1 LKYIRTAILATAA
14 VLLAGVLAQPAH
26 AEVSFDVAYTNL
38 SEHGTWLV
46 SAQYGHVWQP
56 REYTQDW
63 NPYYDGHWVYTD
75 LGWAWVS
82 DYEWGSIPYHYGTWY
97 SDPDAGWVW
106 VPGRTWAPSWVV
118 FRTGPDYIGWAP
130 VPPGFSIGLS
140 LNMGASSSFVF
151 VSSHDFLAPRVRMS
165 VIPRARE
172 SVYINNTTVVN
183 NIVVQNNVVINQGP
197 DYRTVE
203 KAIGRPIHTE
213 RIETVARVAPYA
225 HVDRAQLALAP
236 GTAQRDVRV
245 AEPVP
250 ASQPL
255 PVSNN
260 QGHRGANAPTAN
272 AQAPSQVQPVNEQ
285 HPPLQTPP
293 PADATPGEA
302 PNTARKGHGAPTP
315 PTQGTTNAQQ
325 SAQAEADAK
334 AHAQQSAQEQTNA
347 KTRADHSAKA
357 QATAET
363 KADQSAQSQADA
375 KMKADQ
381 SAQEQKNA
389 KAQAD
394 QSAQSQ
400 ANARAHSDQN
410 AQAQAN
416 AKAKADQNAHSQA
429 AAKAHADQN
438 AQAQANAKAKADQNA
453 QSQAAA
459 KAHADQNAQAQA
471 NAKAHA
477 DQNAQAQATAKAKAD
492 QSAQANA
499 NAKKAADAKAKKH
512 EPVPP
517 PPAKDPNSTEGTT
530 PADKNE
536 KPQ

>member
-1 LKYIRTAILATAA
+1 MRTAILGIAA

-97 SDPDAGWVW
+97 SDPESGWVW
-106 VPGRTWAPSWVV
+106 VPGRVWAPSWVV

-130 VPPGFSIGLS
+130 VPPNFSIGLS
-140 LNMGASSSFVF
+140 LNTGGPSNFVF

-172 SVYINNTTVVN
+172 SVSMSNTTIVN

-203 KAIGRPIHTE
+203 KAIGRPIRPE

-236 GTAQRDVRV
+236 GTVQRDVRV
-245 AEPVP
+245 VQPVP
-250 ASQPL
+250 ASEPL
-255 PVSNN
+255 PVSNS
-260 QGHRGANAPTAN
+260 QGHRGANAPPAD
-272 AQAPSQVQPVNEQ
+272 APAPSGAQSANEH
-285 HPPLQTPP
+285 HPPLRTPP
-293 PADATPGEA
+293 PAELTPSEAADA
-302 PNTARKGHGAPTP
+302 ARTGHGEPTP
-315 PTQGTTNAQQ
+315 PPQGKTNAQQ
-325 SAQAEADAK
+325 SAQAETDAK

-347 KTRADHSAKA
+347 KARADHSAKA

-363 KADQSAQSQADA
+363 RADQSAQSQADA
-375 KMKADQ
+375 KTRADQ
-381 SAQEQKNA
+381 SAQEQANA
-389 KAQAD
+389 KAKAD

-400 ANARAHSDQN
+400 ANARAHSDQS

-416 AKAKADQNAHSQA
+416 AKAKADQVAHSQA

-438 AQAQANAKAKADQNA
+438 AQAQANVKAKADQNA
-453 QSQAAA
+453 QSQATA

-477 DQNAQAQATAKAKAD
+477 DQNTQAQATAKAKAD
-492 QSAQANA
+492 QVAQANA

-512 EPVPP
+512 TPEP
-517 PPAKDPNSTEGTT
+517 PPAKDPNSSEGTT
-530 PADKNE
+530 QPDKND
-536 KPQ
+536 KPPQ

>member
-1 LKYIRTAILATAA
+1 MRTAVLAFAA
-14 VLLAGVLAQPAH
+14 VLLAGGLAQPAH
-26 AEVSFDVAYTNL
+26 AEVSFDVAYSNL

-63 NPYYDGHWVYTD
+63 NPYYDGHWIYTD

-118 FRTGPDYIGWAP
+118 FRTGTDYIGWAP

-140 LNMGASSSFVF
+140 LNTGVSSNFVF

-172 SVYINNTTVVN
+172 SVYMSNTTVVN

-203 KAIGRPIHTE
+203 RAVGRTIRPE
-213 RIETVARVAPYA
+213 RIENVTRVAPYA
-225 HVDRAQLALAP
+225 HVDRAELAIAP

-255 PVSNN
+255 PVSSR
-260 QGHRGANAPTAN
+260 QDRRGATAPTAN
-272 AQAPSQVQPVNEQ
+272 AQAPLPVQPVNEQ

-293 PADATPGEA
+293 PADVRPGDPA
-302 PNTARKGHGAPTP
+302 NAARKGHGAPAP
-315 PTQGTTNAQQ
+315 PPQGTTNAQQ

-357 QATAET
+357 QAAAET

-375 KMKADQ
+375 KTRADQ
-381 SAQEQKNA
+381 SAQEQANA
-389 KAQAD
+389 KAKAD
-394 QSAQSQ
+394 ESAQSQ

-410 AQAQAN
+410 AQSQAN

-438 AQAQANAKAKADQNA
+438 AQAQADAKAHADQNA

-471 NAKAHA
+471 DAKAHA
-477 DQNAQAQATAKAKAD
+477 DQNTQAQATAKAHAD
-492 QSAQANA
+492 QNAQANA

-512 EPVPP
+512 APP
-517 PPAKDPNSTEGTT
+517 EKPPAKDPNSAEA
-530 PADKNE
+530 PPPPEKNE

>member
-1 LKYIRTAILATAA
+1 MRTAILGVAA

-46 SAQYGHVWQP
+46 SAQFGHVWQP
-56 REYTQDW
+56 REYTRDW

-75 LGWAWVS
+75 MGWAWVS

-97 SDPDAGWVW
+97 SDPDSGWVW
-106 VPGRTWAPSWVV
+106 VPGRVWASSWVV

-140 LNMGASSSFVF
+140 SSMGGPSSFVF

-172 SVYINNTTVVN
+172 SVSMSNTTTVN
-183 NIVVQNNVVINQGP
+183 NIVVQNNIVINQGP

-203 KAIGRPIHTE
+203 KAIGRPIRTE

-225 HVDRAQLALAP
+225 HVERAQLALAP
-236 GTAQRDVRV
+236 GTAQQDVRV
-245 AEPVP
+245 VQPVP
-250 ASQPL
+250 ASEPL
-255 PVSNN
+255 PVSNSP
-260 QGHRGANAPTAN
+260 GHRGANAPTA
-272 AQAPSQVQPVNEQ
+272 AAPAPSGVQSANEQ
-285 HPPLQTPP
+285 HPPLQTQ
-293 PADATPGEA
+293 
-302 PNTARKGHGAPTP
+302 GAPAPLP
-315 PTQGTTNAQQ
+315 PGTTNAQQ

-334 AHAQQSAQEQTNA
+334 ARAQQSAQEQTNA
-347 KTRADHSAKA
+347 KTRSDHSAKA

-375 KMKADQ
+375 KAKADQ
-381 SAQEQKNA
+381 SVQAQADA
-389 KAQAD
+389 KAKAD

-438 AQAQANAKAKADQNA
+438 AQAQANEKAKADQNA
-453 QSQAAA
+453 QSQATAR
-459 KAHADQNAQAQA
+459 AHADQNAQAQA

-477 DQNAQAQATAKAKAD
+477 DQNAQAQAAAKAKAD
-492 QSAQANA
+492 QVAQANA

-512 EPVPP
+512 PP
-517 PPAKDPNSTEGTT
+517 ETPPAKDPNSTEGTP
-530 PADKNE
+530 PADKND
-536 KPQ
+536 KPPR

>member
-1 LKYIRTAILATAA
+1 MRYMRTAVVAVAA
-14 VLLAGVLAQPAH
+14 VLLAGVLARPAH

-140 LNMGASSSFVF
+140 LNVGEASNFVF

-183 NIVVQNNVVINQGP
+183 NIVVQNNVVINRGP

-203 KAIGRPIHTE
+203 RAIGRPIQTE
-213 RIETVARVAPYA
+213 RIENVARVAPYA
-225 HVDRAQLALAP
+225 HVDRAELALAP

-255 PVSNN
+255 PVSNG
-260 QGHRGANAPTAN
+260 QGHGGGNVSTTGAPAHSNGRPVDPQNAP
-272 AQAPSQVQPVNEQ
+272 
-285 HPPLQTPP
+285 LRTPP
-293 PADATPGEA
+293 PAEVTPTEA
-302 PNTARKGHGAPTP
+302 AGAGHNGHGARTVPG
-315 PTQGTTNAQQ
+315 QENADARQ

-334 AHAQQSAQEQTNA
+334 AHAQQSAQEQANA

-357 QATAET
+357 QASAET

-375 KMKADQ
+375 RTRADQ
-381 SAQEQKNA
+381 SAQAQAAA
-389 KAQAD
+389 KAKAD
-394 QSAQSQ
+394 ESAQSQ

-416 AKAKADQNAHSQA
+416 ARAKADQNAHSQA
-429 AAKAHADQN
+429 AARAHADQN
-438 AQAQANAKAKADQNA
+438 AQAQANARAKADQNA

-477 DQNAQAQATAKAKAD
+477 DQNAQAQATAKAHAD
-492 QSAQANA
+492 QAAQANA
-499 NAKKAADAKAKKH
+499 NAKKAADAKARKH
-512 EPVPP
+512 APP
-517 PPAKDPNSTEGTT
+517 EKPPAKDPNSTDAP
-530 PADKNE
+530 PATDKNE